1 MPYRFIGYAIVSED
15 GMLADHSGVIPPP
28 LIVKADQE
36 FFMRGL
42 DAAAALVHGRNS
54 AEQPTSPLRRRL
66 IATRKVS
73 ATAPVAENANALLWN
88 PQGLPVDGALNR
100 LGVTDGDIAIIGGT
114 DIFGAFLPRY
124 GVFHLTRVPDVV
136 LPGGRPVFPDVPSQS
151 PELLL
156 EAAGLAPGPAESLD
170 PARGVTVV
178 TWRRGVAQGVQRR
191 HR

>member
-1 MPYRFIGYAIVSED
+1 MPYRFIGYAIVSQD
-15 GMLADHSGVIPPP
+15 GMLADHSGAIPPS

-73 ATAPVAENANALLWN
+73 ATAPVADNPNALLWN
-88 PQGLPVDGALNR
+88 PQRIPVDDALDG
-100 LGVTDGDIAIIGGT
+100 LGVSHGDIAIIGGT

-124 GVFHLTRVPDVV
+124 DVFHLTRVPDVV
-136 LPGGRPVFPDVPSQS
+136 LPGGRPVFPDVPAQS
-151 PELLL
+151 PEMLL
-156 EAAGLAPGPAESLD
+156 EIAGLTPGLAESLD
-170 PARGVTVV
+170 SSRGITVV
-178 TWRRGVAQGVQRR
+178 TWRRR
-191 HR
+191 